1 MQRDAGPG
9 KFWGNESLWPGNPV
23 VGCWHCPAD
32 TSPFRTAGSKNV
44 LQAPNP
50 GGLRSKD
57 RDLRAPQCPTWSQPG
72 RSCGERGGGTR
83 VPSQQDARDAQPPP
97 HSWGTEGSGLG
108 TLQPLVPA
116 PRGRCAHHGGVQT
129 PRVLAA
135 PRRPVPVPTESP
147 VPDSKMVVCWYVTDK
162 GLSRTVKARPLTF
175 VCSPDCTV
183 LTPAPSIGQGFSSH
197 PAQTLTD
204 RSWHQSMS
212 G

>member
-83 VPSQQDARDAQPPP
+83 VPSQLATGRPGCPAPTPQLGD
-97 HSWGTEGSGLG
+97 GGLG
-108 TLQPLVPA
+108 LGDSAAAGTGSAGSLRSPWRSPDT
-116 PRGRCAHHGGVQT
+116 PRPRCA
-129 PRVLAA
+129 
-135 PRRPVPVPTESP
+135 
-147 VPDSKMVVCWYVTDK
+147 
-162 GLSRTVKARPLTF
+162 
-175 VCSPDCTV
+175 
-183 LTPAPSIGQGFSSH
+183 
-197 PAQTLTD
+197 AQTRAGTD
-204 RSWHQSMS
+204 RVPGSRFQDGGMLVRHRQRP
-212 G
+212 